1 MAHIAEGLMDT
12 EVESDDF
19 NAPLRAVT
27 LDDFRVA
34 MRKLKASVN
43 NDGKELQKV
52 VEWNS
57 KYGEFKR
64 KPKGVNNAHLSM
76 YV

>member
-1 MAHIAEGLMDT
+1 MARIAEGVQDT
-12 EVESDDF
+12 EVENDEF

-27 LDDFRVA
+27 LEDFRQA
-34 MRKLKASVN
+34 MQKLKASVN
-43 NDGKELQKV
+43 NDGRELQKV

-64 KPKGVNNAHLSM
+64 KSKSAGNAHLSM